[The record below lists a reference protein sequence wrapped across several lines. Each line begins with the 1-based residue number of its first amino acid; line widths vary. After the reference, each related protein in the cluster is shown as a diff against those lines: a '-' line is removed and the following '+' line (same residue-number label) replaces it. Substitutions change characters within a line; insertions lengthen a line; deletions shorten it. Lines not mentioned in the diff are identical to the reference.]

1 MFQNIHFVEQ
11 SNFVTDLIL
20 SVILFILSALLN
32 QTLEKTPY
40 QQIWRQYFIL
50 MGCATLVGG
59 FGHLLSFHTGT
70 SILLV
75 SWLLVILATYFLEKN
90 MVQLIYNQPIINAM
104 LFIKAIAF
112 SVWLLYVQTFL
123 PVTISLIIGM
133 VGIVCSVL
141 YFQYVKTTEVANI
154 IIISAIL
161 SSSLAGMVRVM
172 HIDLA
177 TWFNANDLAH
187 MISAC
192 SFWGLYMGVK
202 RMA

>member
-11 SNFVTDLIL
+11 SNFITDLIL

-32 QTLEKTPY
+32 KSTEKTSY
-40 QQIWRQYFIL
+40 QQAWRQYFTL

-59 FGHLLSFHTGT
+59 FGHLLSFHAGT

-75 SWLLVILATYFLEKN
+75 SWLLVIWTTYFLEKN
-90 MVQLIYNQPIINAM
+90 MVRLIYNNAIFDVI
-104 LFIKAIAF
+104 LLTKAIIF
-112 SVWLLYVQTFL
+112 SGWLLYVQTFL

-133 VGIVCSVL
+133 AGIVCSVL

-161 SSSLAGMVRVM
+161 SSSLAGMVRAM

-177 TWFNANDLAH
+177 SWFNANDLAH
-187 MISAC
+187 VISAC
-192 SFWGLYMGVK
+192 SFWGLYIGVK

>member
-32 QTLEKTPY
+32 QNPEKTSY

-59 FGHLLSFHTGT
+59 FGHLLSYHVGT
-70 SILLV
+70 SVLLV
-75 SWLLVILATYFLEKN
+75 SWLLVIWATYFLEKN
-90 MVQLIYNQPIINAM
+90 IVSFIYNKAKISAM
-104 LFIKAIAF
+104 LLIKAIAF
-112 SVWLLYVQTFL
+112 TIWLLYIQTFL

-133 VGIVCSVL
+133 AGVVCSVL
-141 YFQYVKTTEVANI
+141 YFQYVKTTEIANI

-161 SSSLAGMVRVM
+161 SGSLAGIVRAM

-177 TWFNANDLAH
+177 SWFNANDLAH
-187 MISAC
+187 IISAC
-192 SFWGLYMGVK
+192 SFWGLYIGVK